1 MRKLI
6 FAALLLT
13 ALIRAQDPAGNP
25 EAGKRLY
32 MKNGCYQ
39 CHGTV
44 GQGTIAGAR
53 IGPPPLSVQGVIRYV
68 RRPAGQMPAFT
79 DMCNCE
85 EQVQAG
91 VLGFRPPD
99 LPWRGRA
106 RSMAFRAP
114 RRPGVVPPLGIEPR
128 TSRSTIWRS
137 NQLS

>member
-1 MRKLI
+1 LRKLI
-6 FAALLLT
+6 LAGLLLRALVLT
-13 ALIRAQDPAGNP
+13 ALVQAQDTAGNA

-79 DMCNCE
+79 EKVMSDKE
-85 EQVQAG
+85 
-91 VLGFRPPD
+91 LGDVYAYLKTIPPPRPSKDIPLLDD
-99 LPWRGRA
+99 LRGK
-106 RSMAFRAP
+106 
-114 RRPGVVPPLGIEPR
+114 
-128 TSRSTIWRS
+128 
-137 NQLS
+137 